1 MLNFTTARIN
11 MVESQIRPNK
21 VTDPRLIE
29 AMESLPREDFV
40 PSTLRSVAYV
50 DRSLKVGE
58 GGRYL
63 LDPMVFAR
71 LVQAA
76 DPQPSDLV
84 LDIACSSGYS
94 TAVLARLAGT
104 VVAVESD
111 PALVETANAALN
123 ALGIDN
129 AVVVEGDP
137 TFGYAQQGPYDV
149 ILINGEVGRIPHA
162 LTAQLAPGGRLVA
175 VLTDDQGLG
184 RATLLMKGP
193 AGLSRRTLFDANV
206 PRLPE
211 FEVETGFVF

>member
-1 MLNFTTARIN
+1 MLNFTTARTN

-29 AMESLPREDFV
+29 ALESLPREDFV
-40 PSTLRSVAYV
+40 PEALRSVAYV

-58 GGRYL
+58 ERCI
-63 LDPMVFAR
+63 LDPMIFAR

-84 LDIACSSGYS
+84 LDIACASGHSS
-94 TAVLARLAGT
+94 AVLARLAGT

-111 PALVETANAALN
+111 ASLVEAANAVLTK
-123 ALGIDN
+123 LGIDN
-129 AVVVEGDP
+129 AVVVEGDLSS
-137 TFGYAQQGPYDV
+137 GYAKQGPYDV
-149 ILINGEVGRIPHA
+149 ILINGEAGELPQA

-175 VLTDDQGLG
+175 VLKDDQGLG
-184 RATLLMKGP
+184 RATLLMRTA

-206 PRLPE
+206 PSLPE
-211 FEVETGFVF
+211 FEVESGFVF

>member
-29 AMESLPREDFV
+29 ALETLPREAFL
-40 PSTLRSVAYV
+40 PEALRSVAYA
-50 DRSLKVGE
+50 DRSLSVGRE
-58 GGRYL
+58 RCM

-76 DPQPSDLV
+76 DPQPGDLA
-84 LDIACSSGYS
+84 LDIACASGYS

-104 VVAVESD
+104 VVAVENDAS
-111 PALVETANAALN
+111 LVEAANTTLTD
-123 ALGIDN
+123 LGIDN

-137 TFGYAQQGPYDV
+137 SGGYAGQGPYDV
-149 ILINGEVGRIPHA
+149 ILINGEVGELRQA

-175 VLTDDQGLG
+175 VLRDDQGLG
-184 RATLLMKGP
+184 RATLLMRTA

-206 PRLPE
+206 PSLPE
-211 FEVETGFVF
+211 FEVESGFVF